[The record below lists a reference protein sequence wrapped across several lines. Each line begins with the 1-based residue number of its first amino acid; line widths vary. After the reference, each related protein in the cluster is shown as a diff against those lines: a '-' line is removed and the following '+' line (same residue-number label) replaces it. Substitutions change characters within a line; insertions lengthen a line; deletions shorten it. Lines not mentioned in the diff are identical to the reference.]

1 MYTIEDVLELKP
13 CNEARKWLKSQQNL
27 ESAWEICQRGD
38 WMIWVLTNANL
49 LTKKDNLAIQLAILE
64 TPIGDNKTV
73 LSLITDERSLAFIEI
88 KREKLRGVDISAAA
102 WAAAWAAARDAAAR
116 DAAWA
121 AAWDATNAANAAA
134 RAAARATTNVA
145 AWDAANAAAWAWIA
159 NKIREL
165 ITNPSTRT

>member
-102 WAAAWAAARDAAAR
+102 WAAAWDATN
-116 DAAWA
+116 A